1 MGEPSR
7 ACGGGG
13 RERERLLRRFLS
25 IVSEFVS
32 SGSPR
37 DLFFEADVSI
47 IVESCRS
54 SALFEAL
61 LKRSGAECFETGRFE
76 GSGTI
81 GVEEGRGERLAK
93 GDVARGDIDADK
105 LGVMIEVVALLD
117 PRLVIELPLRS
128 PDPPPNTSRAALRR
142 PDRGR
147 DRDLAALVA

>member
-1 MGEPSR
+1 M
-7 ACGGGG
+7 
-13 RERERLLRRFLS
+13 RRFLS

-32 SGSPR
+32 SGSGPC
-37 DLFFEADVSI
+37 DLFSRVDAFNID
-47 IVESCRS
+47 ESSRS

-61 LKRSGAECFETGRFE
+61 LKRSGAECFEIGRFE
-76 GSGTI
+76 GSGTA
-81 GVEEGRGERLAK
+81 GVDEGRGERLAK